1 MPLFA
6 GLERTEYQDVLCA
19 VGRLMGAEGFR
30 NFRLVEQE
38 NGLILQVSRSSGAGR
53 GFETYLLTTEDIE
66 ALLRDTYNLRGA
78 NASGRPP
85 AP

>member
-6 GLERTEYQDVLCA
+6 GLERTEYQDVLRA
-19 VGRLMGAEGFR
+19 VGRPMDAEGFR

-38 NGLILQVSRSSGAGR
+38 DGLILQVSRSRGAGR
-53 GFETYLLTTEDIE
+53 DFEPYQLTTVDIK
-66 ALLRDTYNLRGA
+66 APLRDAYPLRGA
-78 NASGRPP
+78 NAAGRPP